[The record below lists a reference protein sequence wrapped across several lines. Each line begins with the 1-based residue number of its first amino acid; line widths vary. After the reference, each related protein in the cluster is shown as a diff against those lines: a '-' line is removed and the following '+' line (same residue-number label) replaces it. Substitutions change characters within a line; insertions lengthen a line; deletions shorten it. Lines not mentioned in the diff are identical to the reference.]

1 MGSYQLQHQIGMYGA
16 MAHMINEYDEI
27 GKMCH
32 VKMCTFLVSKSI
44 QQTPQMSMPTLVK
57 S

>member
-1 MGSYQLQHQIGMYGA
+1 MYGA